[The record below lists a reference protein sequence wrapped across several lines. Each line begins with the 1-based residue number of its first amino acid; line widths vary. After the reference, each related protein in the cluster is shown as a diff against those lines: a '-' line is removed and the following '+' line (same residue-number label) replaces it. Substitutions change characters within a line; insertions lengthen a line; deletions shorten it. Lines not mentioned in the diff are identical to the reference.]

1 MVFFQTNPKKKIM
14 IILVTLHLKMV
25 AEAVVVLVDLEV
37 LVVQIFLI
45 YLRTFLVTLVE
56 VDEEVQEEVQTIEV
70 QI

>member
-1 MVFFQTNPKKKIM
+1 MVFFPTNPKKRIM

-25 AEAVVVLVDLEV
+25 AEAVVVLVALEV

-45 YLRTFLVTLVE
+45 YLRTFLETLVE
-56 VDEEVQEEVQTIEV
+56 VDEVQEEVQTIEV